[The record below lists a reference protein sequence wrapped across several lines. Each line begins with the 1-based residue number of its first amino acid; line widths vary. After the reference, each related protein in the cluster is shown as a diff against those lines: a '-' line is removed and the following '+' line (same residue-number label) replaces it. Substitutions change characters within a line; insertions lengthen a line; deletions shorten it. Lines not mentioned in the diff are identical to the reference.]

1 MGGRVASPLAG
12 PLVVLSCAVAALL
25 TWLALP
31 PASVESWMDE
41 SIPAEDLGVHVA
53 LKWQALRMAFEEW
66 VGLGLALLLG
76 LVPHRRAASGS
87 RA

>member
-12 PLVVLSCAVAALL
+12 PLVVLECLVAALL

-31 PASVESWMDE
+31 SASVESWMGE
-41 SIPAEDLGVHVA
+41 SILAEDLGVHVA

-66 VGLGLALLLG
+66 VELGLALLLG